1 MLTGPKTLVG
11 SGSVRDVW
19 LVEYNG
25 RMVVVKTLRHME
37 DPRHRD
43 MHTREMLTM
52 DVVSEVGVIPSRLR
66 SVKSA

>member
-1 MLTGPKTLVG
+1 MLTGHKTLVG

-25 RMVVVKTLRHME
+25 RTVVVKTLRHME
-37 DPRHRD
+37 DQRHRD

-52 DVVSEVGVIPSRLR
+52 DAVSEV
-66 SVKSA
+66 